1 MQCIT
6 IYVYSV
12 QNWEK
17 TWWSSF
23 IIVFK
28 SHTHKLYILGHCTN
42 IVYILLHSFEACC
55 YHNRLVEMNMLKQQ
69 LKFKD
74 HESDPLCHES
84 NDMINTGTAIFSTNR
99 IKYIKL

>member
-1 MQCIT
+1 MTQ
-6 IYVYSV
+6 
-12 QNWEK
+12 
-17 TWWSSF
+17 
-23 IIVFK
+23 
-28 SHTHKLYILGHCTN
+28 L
-42 IVYILLHSFEACC
+42 FEACC

-74 HESDPLCHES
+74 HESNPLCHES